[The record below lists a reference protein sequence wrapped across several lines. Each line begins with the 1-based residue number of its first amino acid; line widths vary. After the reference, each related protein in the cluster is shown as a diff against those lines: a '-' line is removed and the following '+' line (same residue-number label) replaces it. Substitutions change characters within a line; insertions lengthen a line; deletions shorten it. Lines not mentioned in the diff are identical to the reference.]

1 MPAHGPS
8 RKSPGAE
15 ASLQAKTKR
24 GTAARWLLRLVGPAL
39 LAVILLRLDDPA
51 AIGRMFARADPV
63 WLGAA
68 LAVKF
73 LAIHLKVV
81 RWQLMLRARNIHY
94 RTRDAWL
101 AFSSSL
107 YLAMTTPGRVG
118 DVLRVQYLK
127 HDLGA
132 TYAEGLASVVMD
144 RLFDLYVL
152 AGFVA
157 VAMVR
162 YAPVIGGDL
171 WLVSWAVVG
180 ATVLGPL
187 LLLVPGLAERL
198 MSRAYARLAR
208 DAEADGLARFLAA
221 VRAQVSRAMVLTLPL
236 TVVSFLVGFGQGW
249 LAANALGLPLSFF
262 DAVCLLAVANLMGLL
277 PISMSGVG
285 IREAFFAIVFPAI
298 GLTASQG
305 VAFGLFVF
313 FVVYIALAVI
323 GFIAWQIKPPTFSAS
338 R

>member
-1 MPAHGPS
+1 VRSVPER
-8 RKSPGAE
+8 RK
-15 ASLQAKTKR
+15 
-24 GTAARWLLRLVGPAL
+24 AARWLLRLVGPAL
-39 LAVILLRLDDPA
+39 LVVILLRLEDPA
-51 AIGRMFARADPV
+51 AIGRMFASADPK
-63 WLGAA
+63 WLALA
-68 LAVKF
+68 LAVNF

-81 RWQLMLRARNIHY
+81 RWQLMLRARGIHY
-94 RTRDAWL
+94 ETKAAWI

-127 HDLGA
+127 HDVGV

-152 AGFVA
+152 AAFVA
-157 VAMVR
+157 VAMLR
-162 YAPVIGGDL
+162 YSSVLSGDL
-171 WLVSWAVVG
+171 WLVSWAVVI

-187 LLLVPGLAERL
+187 VLLVPGLAERL
-198 MSRAYARLAR
+198 MSRAYARLAK
-208 DAEADGLARFLAA
+208 DAEADGL
-221 VRAQVSRAMVLTLPL
+221 RAQVSRRLVVTVPL

-249 LAANALGLPLSFF
+249 LAARALGIPISFF

-298 GLTASQG
+298 GLSAAQG

-323 GFIAWQIKPPTFSAS
+323 GFVSWQIKPPTFSAPK
-338 R
+338 